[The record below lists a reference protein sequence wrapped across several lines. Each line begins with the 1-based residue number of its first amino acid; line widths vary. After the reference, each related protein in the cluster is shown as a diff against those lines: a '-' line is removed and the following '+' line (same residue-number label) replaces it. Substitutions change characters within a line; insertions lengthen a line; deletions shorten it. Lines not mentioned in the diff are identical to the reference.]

1 MVPFAKTLYPLPRKS
16 FEVILMEATGGY
28 WGRVLRVNLTTGEA
42 KVEPLPED
50 FPRKYLGGV
59 GFGTRVLY
67 DEVPAGTDPLG
78 EKNKMIIT
86 PGLFVDTGIGTGSKT
101 AFNFKSPLTGGYG
114 RSMAGAELGVQLKRA
129 GYDMLIIEGKSEE
142 PVLLVINDDDV
153 KIVPADAYWGLTTGE
168 ARSRAKEEYP
178 GYATAFIGPAGE
190 RLSLISIIETDD
202 RQASR
207 GGPGAVLGSKK
218 LKGILA
224 KGSKKIPIAN
234 PEKLRGLIKKWA
246 LVFKDHPATK
256 ADMGYGSGEFLD
268 WMNRERGTF
277 PTRNWQMGFFKKAYE
292 KAKEEGREHIYI
304 DPYYWAPKY
313 RKGRRAC
320 PGCNKPCSQ
329 YVHVESKK
337 WGTFEVDGPEYETL
351 YSFGGVLE
359 IDDFETVA
367 YLNYLAD
374 QLGLDSIS
382 AGVTIAW
389 AMEAYERGLLTKE
402 DTDGIELTFGNGEA
416 AVEALRRMAYREGN
430 LGKLLADGV
439 KRASERL
446 GKGSEKFA
454 MHVKGMEPPAYD
466 VRGIKGMALAFA
478 VSVRGADHLTAGA
491 YGTELVGRWWKFDN
505 IDRTKGENK
514 GFEIAIHENLMA
526 VYDATGVCKF
536 SRHMYYLEG
545 FPELI
550 EAVTGMH
557 MGNAEVIT
565 AGERI
570 MNVARAFNVR
580 EGFSRKDD
588 TLPYRIT
595 WEPIPEGASKGLH
608 VPPWE
613 LDRMLDE
620 YYQARGW
627 SRDGIPTKAKLLA
640 LDLPDIAED
649 IGAGI

>member
-1 MVPFAKTLYPLPRKS
+1 
-16 FEVILMEATGGY
+16 MEAEGGY
-28 WGRVLRVNLTTGEA
+28 WGKVLRVNLSTGDV
-42 KVEPLPED
+42 KVEPLPEG

-59 GFGTRVLY
+59 GFGTRILY
-67 DEVPAGTDPLG
+67 DEVPKGTDPLG
-78 EKNKMIIT
+78 PDNKMIIA
-86 PGLFVDTGIGTGSKT
+86 PGLFVGTGIGTGSKT

-114 RSMAGAELGVQLKRA
+114 RCMAGAKMGEELKKA
-129 GYDMLIIEGKSEE
+129 GYDVLIIEGKSES
-142 PVLLVINDDDV
+142 PVMIKIQDDDV
-153 KIVPADAYWGLTTGE
+153 EVIPADDYWGLTTME
-168 ARSRAKEEYP
+168 AREKAKKDFP
-178 GYATAFIGPAGE
+178 KHATAFIGPAGE
-190 RLSLISIIETDD
+190 RLSLISTIETDE
-202 RQASR
+202 RQAAR

-218 LKGILA
+218 LKGIVVR
-224 KGSKKIPIAN
+224 GTKKLPIADQK
-234 PEKLRGLIKKWA
+234 KLRELIKKWA

-292 KAKEEGREHIYI
+292 RAKAEGREHIGI

-313 RKGRRAC
+313 RVGRRPC
-320 PGCNKPCSQ
+320 PSCNKPCSQ
-329 YVHVESKK
+329 YVRFENGK
-337 WGTFEVDGPEYETL
+337 WGTFEIDGPEYETL

-359 IDDFETVA
+359 IDDIETVA

-374 QLGLDSIS
+374 KFGLDTIS

-416 AVEALRRMAYREGN
+416 AVEALKKMAMREGR

-446 GKGSEKFA
+446 GKDSWKFA

-478 VSVRGADHLTAGA
+478 VSVRGADHLTSGA
-491 YGTELVGRWWKFDN
+491 YGTELVGKWWKFEG

-514 GFEIAIHENLMA
+514 GFEIAFHENLMA
-526 VYDATGVCKF
+526 VYDATGTCKF
-536 SRHMYYLEG
+536 SRHMYFLEG
-545 FPELI
+545 FPEII
-550 EAVTGMH
+550 EAITGMNI
-557 MGNAEVIT
+557 GSAELMVI
-565 AGERI
+565 GDRI
-570 MNVARAFNVR
+570 MNIARAFNVR

-588 TLPYRIT
+588 TLPYRVM
-595 WEPIPEGASKGLH
+595 WEPIPEGPSKGLH

-627 SRDGIPTKAKLLA
+627 SRDGIPTKAKLMA
-640 LDLPDIAED
+640 LDLPDIADE

>member
-1 MVPFAKTLYPLPRKS
+1 
-16 FEVILMEATGGY
+16 MEAKGGY
-28 WGRVLRVNLTTGEA
+28 WGKILRVNLTTHEV
-42 KVEPLPED
+42 KVEPLSEE

-78 EKNKMIIT
+78 PENKMIIT

-114 RSMAGAELGVQLKRA
+114 RAMAGAELGVHLKRA

-142 PVLLVINDDDV
+142 PVMLVIEDGEV
-153 KIVPADAYWGLTTGE
+153 MFVPADGYWGLTTGE
-168 ARSRAKEEYP
+168 ARAKAKEEYP
-178 GYATAFIGPAGE
+178 GHATAFIGPAGE
-190 RLSLISIIETDD
+190 NLSLISIIETDE
-202 RQASR
+202 RQAAR
-207 GGPGAVLGSKK
+207 GGPGAVLGSKR
-218 LKGILA
+218 LKGILI
-224 KGSKKIPIAN
+224 KGTGKIPIAE
-234 PEKLRGLIKKWA
+234 PEKLRELIKKWA
-246 LVFKDHPATK
+246 VIFKDHPATK
-256 ADMGYGSGEFLD
+256 ADMDYGSGEFLD

-277 PTRNWQMGFFKKAYE
+277 PVRNWQMGFFKRAYE
-292 KAKEEGREHIYI
+292 KAKEEGREHIGI
-304 DPYYWAPKY
+304 DPYFWAPKY
-313 RKGRRAC
+313 RAGRRPC
-320 PGCNKPCSQ
+320 PLCNKPCSQ
-329 YVHVESKK
+329 YVRVESEK
-337 WGTFEVDGPEYETL
+337 WGTFMVDGPEYETL

-359 IDDFETVA
+359 LDDFETVA
-367 YLNYLAD
+367 YLNKIAD
-374 QLGLDSIS
+374 EYGLDTIS

-402 DTDGIELTFGNGEA
+402 ETDGIELTFGNGDA
-416 AVEALRRMAYREGN
+416 AVQALRKMALREGN

-446 GKGSEKFA
+446 GKDSWKFA

-478 VSVRGADHLTAGA
+478 VNVRGADHLTAGA
-491 YGTELVGRWWKFDN
+491 YGTELVGKWWKFDG

-514 GFEIAIHENLMA
+514 GFEIAFHENLMA
-526 VYDATGVCKF
+526 VYDATGTCKF
-536 SRHMYYLEG
+536 SRHMYFLEG
-545 FPELI
+545 FPELV
-550 EAVTGMH
+550 EAVTGMNI
-557 MGNAEVIT
+557 GEAELMVI
-565 AGERI
+565 GERI
-570 MNVARAFNVR
+570 MNIARAFNVR

-588 TLPYRIT
+588 TLPYRVV
-595 WEPIPEGASKGLH
+595 WEPIPEGVSKGLH

-627 SRDGIPTKAKLLA
+627 SRDGIPTKAKLMA
-640 LDLPDIAED
+640 LDLPDIADD